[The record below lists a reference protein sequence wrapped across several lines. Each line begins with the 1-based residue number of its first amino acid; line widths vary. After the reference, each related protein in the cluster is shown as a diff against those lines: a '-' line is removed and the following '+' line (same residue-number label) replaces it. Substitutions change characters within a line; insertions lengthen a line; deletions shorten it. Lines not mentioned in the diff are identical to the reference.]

1 MSKLWDW
8 LRKYRLWQANRK
20 VFDAPENY
28 LEPESRADDKKP

>member
-20 VFDAPENY
+20 VIVYPENY
-28 LEPESRADDKKP
+28 LEPDPPDETKKP